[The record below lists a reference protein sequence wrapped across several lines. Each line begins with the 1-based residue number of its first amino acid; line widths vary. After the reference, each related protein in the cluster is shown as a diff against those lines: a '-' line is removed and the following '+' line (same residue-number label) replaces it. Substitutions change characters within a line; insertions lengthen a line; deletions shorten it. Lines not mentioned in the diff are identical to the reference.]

1 MVCDLKAGVVFPSH
15 PYRET
20 SILHELPGDEVAT
33 RIDVLEVL
41 NGKTPADQNLQAL
54 EYAKRHGMRGVG
66 GSDAHQMSRLYSYVT
81 LFDGPIRTVDDL
93 LVALREGDFFPIHG
107 EHLRFKHD
115 D

>member
-1 MVCDLKAGVVFPSH
+1 
-15 PYRET
+15 
-20 SILHELPGDEVAT
+20 
-33 RIDVLEVL
+33 
-41 NGKTPADQNLQAL
+41 
-54 EYAKRHGMRGVG
+54 
-66 GSDAHQMSRLYSYVT
+66 MSRLYSYVT